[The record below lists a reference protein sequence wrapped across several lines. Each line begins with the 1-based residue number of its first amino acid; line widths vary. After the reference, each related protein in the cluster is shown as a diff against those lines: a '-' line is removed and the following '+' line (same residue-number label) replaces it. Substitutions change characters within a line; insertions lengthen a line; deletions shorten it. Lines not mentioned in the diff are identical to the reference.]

1 MIAENDGRIS
11 FHYDYNKSYEKL
23 LLNSCT
29 YRCNIIN
36 SVEIDDFNLY
46 GFVSLDVMVCK
57 GKLLI

>member
-1 MIAENDGRIS
+1 MMAVS

-23 LLNSCT
+23 LNSCA